1 MKLNISEIKK
11 FYKGY
16 GGLSGHGFDHVER
29 VLKMA
34 ELICKKEGG
43 DMEIVEAAALLHDI
57 ARTKEDKNEKLDH
70 AIEGATMAEKYLRKV
85 NFSEAKIKN
94 IVHCVA
100 VHRFSRGK
108 KPETK
113 EAKIIQDADRLD
125 ALGAII
131 ITRVLSHG
139 ALHGLPVYDPKIK
152 PLKEYKGKKATA
164 INHFYEKI
172 LKIIPSSFHTKTAQK
187 IARTRYDFVVKFL
200 DQFKKEWEGKDL
212 S

>member
-1 MKLNISEIKK
+1 MKLNIKDIRK

-29 VLKMA
+29 VLRMA
-34 ELICKKEGG
+34 KLISKKEGG
-43 DMEIVEAAALLHDI
+43 DMEIIEAAALLHDM
-57 ARTKEDKNEKLDH
+57 ARTKEDKNERLDH
-70 AIEGATMAEKYLRKV
+70 AAEGARMAKTYLKKISFPKNKIGKV
-85 NFSEAKIKN
+85 
-94 IVHCVA
+94 VHCIA

-108 KPETK
+108 KPEII

-131 ITRVLSHG
+131 ITRVLSYG

-152 PLKEYKGKKATA
+152 PLKKYTGMKATA

-172 LKIIPSSFHTKTAQK
+172 LKIIPSSFYTKTARK
-187 IARTRYDFVVKFL
+187 IAKQRYDFVVKFL
-200 DQFKKEWEGKDL
+200 DQFKKEWNGDDL
-212 S
+212 